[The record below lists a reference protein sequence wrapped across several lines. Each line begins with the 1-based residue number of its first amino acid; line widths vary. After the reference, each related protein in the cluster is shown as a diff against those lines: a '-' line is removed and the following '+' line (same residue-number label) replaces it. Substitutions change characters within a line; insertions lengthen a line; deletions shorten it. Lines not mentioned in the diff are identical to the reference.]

1 MGGEEARRGSLKTR
15 RRAAQG
21 ACSRPG
27 ATRRSSPGA
36 CNLRGGSESRLPP
49 RSMLNRESS
58 ESTRESPT
66 RLTTTFHR
74 KLNAPRRTVFRL
86 ITDYEK
92 LQETFPQIFLS
103 FRVLE
108 RSRGEVV
115 TEEKVFMVGV
125 TMTHLCRH
133 MTKSQTTHI
142 VRIMTGDL
150 GRKHDCRALLLGFRR
165 RDDRPRRGRF
175 RAGRVAVIASNV
187 RRPATHRKQ
196 RGTSLRR
203 IGRRARNWR

>member
-1 MGGEEARRGSLKTR
+1 
-15 RRAAQG
+15 
-21 ACSRPG
+21 
-27 ATRRSSPGA
+27 
-36 CNLRGGSESRLPP
+36 
-49 RSMLNRESS
+49 MLNRESS

-125 TMTHLCRH
+125 TMTQLCRH

-150 GRKHDCRALLLGFRR
+150 AGSTIVERYSSDSDGGTTVHVEADFVLGGLLSLLPTFVA
-165 RDDRPRRGRF
+165 RPLIENNV
-175 RAGRVAVIASNV
+175 GRVFDELDAVL
-187 RRPATHRKQ
+187 
-196 RGTSLRR
+196 GT
-203 IGRRARNWR
+203 GARA